1 VLDLEVMKGQTAE
14 EAVIEF
20 CKIHLAED
28 MSGCIRQLLPNVLD
42 RLEADKNIILD
53 N

>member
-1 VLDLEVMKGQTAE
+1 MFDLKVTKGQTAE

-20 CKIHLAED
+20 CKIHLSED

-42 RLEADKNIILD
+42 RLEADKNVILD